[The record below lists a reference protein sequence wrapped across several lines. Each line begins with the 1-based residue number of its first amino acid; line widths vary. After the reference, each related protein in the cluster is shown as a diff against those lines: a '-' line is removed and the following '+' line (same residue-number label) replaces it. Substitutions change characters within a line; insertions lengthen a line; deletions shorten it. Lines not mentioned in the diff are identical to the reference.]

1 MASQVMMKRVEAK
14 ELAEW
19 FGSHAASLVLYAR
32 NWVDRAV
39 AEDVV
44 QEAFVRLAGTATR
57 PDNVRAWLLACVR
70 NAALD
75 SLRGNRRRL
84 ARDKKAGEERWFAQ
98 SATRH
103 RDVLDAA
110 DLQRAL
116 AALAPSER
124 EIIVLR
130 IWNAATFEEIA
141 AIVEL
146 PLSTVYARY
155 QSGLKTMRARWEEPC
170 PKK

>member
-1 MASQVMMKRVEAK
+1 MKRVEAR

-19 FGSHAASLVLYAR
+19 FESHAASLVLYAR
-32 NWVDRAV
+32 NWLDRGA

-44 QEAFVRLAGTATR
+44 QEAFIRLAAADTR
-57 PDNVRAWLLACVR
+57 PDNLRAWLLTCVR

-75 SLRGNRRRL
+75 ALRGNRRRL
-84 ARDKKAGEERWFAQ
+84 ARDKKAGEERWFARTVTQ
-98 SATRH
+98 EETALS
-103 RDVLDAA
+103 AA
-110 DLQRAL
+110 DVQNAL
-116 AALAPSER
+116 AALAPLER

-146 PLSTVYARY
+146 PLSTVYTRY
-155 QSGLKTMRARWEEPC
+155 QSGLKQMRARWEEPC
-170 PKK
+170 PKP